1 MKILGIES
9 SCDETAAAVVAD
21 GRRVLSNVVHSQ
33 IDLHAQYGGVIPEI
47 AARSHIEVVGPVVN
61 QALEQAGVNW
71 SEIDAIAVANAPGL
85 VGSLLI
91 GNLAARTLA
100 VVKHKPLYGVHHIL
114 AHFYAN
120 FLKKNDVAGG
130 QADLASAS
138 ADSSALTEA
147 DFPVLSLTVSGGHTQ
162 LMLFRSPTE
171 FELLGR
177 TQDDAVGE
185 AFDKVAKIIGLGYPG
200 GPKIQ
205 QAANKGDAKR
215 FKFTHPRL
223 HNPYDFSFSGVK
235 TAVLRQAQQLIGKDC
250 SFPSFEI
257 APLLSDQ
264 DKNDLAAS
272 FQATAVA
279 ILTEKTAAA
288 YRQYQPRAV
297 TISGG
302 VSANQALRAAFEA
315 AFPRVVVPDFSYC
328 TDNAAM
334 VAAAGYFWS
343 QTHPADDP
351 LTLSIYPNLSVDKLP
366 SASVYL
372 TISANDDQA
381 VDQLKRDFTPMDKTQ

>member
-9 SCDETAAAVVAD
+9 SCDETAAAVVED
-21 GRRVLSNVVHSQ
+21 GRRVLSNVVNSQ

-47 AARSHIEVVGPVVN
+47 AARSHIEVIGPVIK
-61 QALEQAGVNW
+61 QALTEAGVTW
-71 SEIDAIAVANAPGL
+71 AEIDAIAVANAPGL

-100 VVKHKPLYGVHHIL
+100 VVKQKPIYGVHHIL

-120 FLKKNDVAGG
+120 FLYQTESEATGR
-130 QADLASAS
+130 
-138 ADSSALTEA
+138 LTEA

-162 LMLFRSPTE
+162 LMLFRSPTD

-205 QAANKGDAKR
+205 QAAQQGDAQR
-215 FKFTHPRL
+215 FKFTKPRL
-223 HNPYDFSFSGVK
+223 ANPYDFSFSGVK
-235 TAVLRQAQQLIGKDC
+235 TAVLRQAQQLIGQDF

-257 APLLSDQ
+257 APLLTEQ
-264 DKNDLAAS
+264 DKYDLAAS
-272 FQATAVA
+272 FQATAVE
-279 ILTEKTAAA
+279 ILTGKTRLAFE
-288 YRQYQPRAV
+288 QYQPRAV

-302 VSANQALRAAFEA
+302 VAANQVLRAAFETT
-315 AFPRVVVPDFSYC
+315 FPRVIVPDFCYC

-343 QTHPADDP
+343 QTHPINDP
-351 LTLSIYPNLSVDKLP
+351 LNLSIYPNLSVDKL
-366 SASVYL
+366 
-372 TISANDDQA
+372 
-381 VDQLKRDFTPMDKTQ
+381 

>member
-9 SCDETAAAVVAD
+9 SCDETSASVVED
-21 GRRVLSNVVHSQ
+21 GRHVLSNVVNSQ

-47 AARSHIEVVGPVVN
+47 AARSHIEVIGPVIN
-61 QALEQAGVNW
+61 QALAEAGIGW
-71 SEIDAIAVANAPGL
+71 DEIDAIAVANAPGL

-100 VVKHKPLYGVHHIL
+100 VVKNKPIYGVHHIL

-120 FLKKNDVAGG
+120 FLEK
-130 QADLASAS
+130 
-138 ADSSALTEA
+138 DSQQGSDALTEA
-147 DFPVLSLTVSGGHTQ
+147 DFPVLSLAVSGGHTQ
-162 LMLFRSPTE
+162 LMLFQSPTE
-171 FELLGR
+171 FRLLGR

-205 QAANKGDAKR
+205 QASVQGDARR
-215 FKFTHPRL
+215 FQFTHPHL
-223 HNPYDFSFSGVK
+223 ANPYDFSFSGVK
-235 TAVLRQAQQLIGKDC
+235 TAVLRQAQQLIGKDF

-257 APLLSDQ
+257 APLLSEQ
-264 DKNDLAAS
+264 DKCDLAAS
-272 FQATAVA
+272 FQATAVE
-279 ILTEKTAAA
+279 ILTEKTQLA

-302 VSANQALRAAFEA
+302 VSANQALRTAFEE
-315 AFPRVVVPDFSYC
+315 AFPRVIVPDFSYC

-334 VAAAGYFWS
+334 VATAGYFWA
-343 QTHPADDP
+343 QTHSADDP
-351 LTLSIYPNLSVDKLP
+351 LTLSIYPNLSVDKL
-366 SASVYL
+366 
-372 TISANDDQA
+372 
-381 VDQLKRDFTPMDKTQ
+381 

>member
-9 SCDETAAAVVAD
+9 SCDETAAAVVED
-21 GRRVLSNVVHSQ
+21 GRLVLSNVIHSQ

-47 AARSHIEVVGPVVN
+47 AARSHIEVVNSVIN
-61 QALEQAGVNW
+61 QALAEANLTW

-100 VVKHKPLYGVHHIL
+100 VVKQKPLYGVHHIL

-120 FLKKNDVAGG
+120 FLESSKAAGDRADVANN
-130 QADLASAS
+130 SPS
-138 ADSSALTEA
+138 PSALTEA

-162 LMLFRSPTE
+162 LMLFHSPTE

-205 QAANKGDAKR
+205 QAALRGDAQR

-223 HNPYDFSFSGVK
+223 NNPYDFSFSGVK
-235 TAVLRQAQQLIGKDC
+235 TAVLRQAQQLIGKDF

-257 APLLSDQ
+257 APLLSEQ

-272 FQATAVA
+272 FQATAVE
-279 ILTEKTAAA
+279 ILTEKTQAA

-302 VSANQALRAAFEA
+302 VSANQALRQAFEA
-315 AFPRVVVPDFSYC
+315 AFSRVVVPDFSYC

-351 LTLSIYPNLSVDKLP
+351 LSLSIYPNLSVDKL
-366 SASVYL
+366 
-372 TISANDDQA
+372 
-381 VDQLKRDFTPMDKTQ
+381 